1 MGIRSTPGFRPYDA
15 SDRKTFKSAVCH
27 LLHTEFPGI
36 FGPTIT
42 RLFADKIDELYERFH
57 PPRSRFKLGQL
68 FWAGVAA
75 DDPPSQN
82 KRIEDTRL
90 VPIVLD
96 LVTAQD
102 IEEARVTG
110 MRSQTRRTKIVRL
123 FRQAYEQGAVLSLAD
138 VSLMIHIN
146 FSTLSRLVMEHERET
161 GAMVPRRGTIHD
173 MGRSVTH
180 KAIICYKRLVEQKP
194 TSQVAQET
202 YHSPEEVEYYVQC
215 LRRIQ
220 LCRDTGMSAE
230 EAAQAT
236 GHSLSLV
243 QEYLELIKEFRLPRL
258 ANSQGKEGPRTRPI
272 RD

>member
-1 MGIRSTPGFRPYDA
+1 MGIRSSPGFHPYDA
-15 SDRKTFKSAVCH
+15 SKRKTFHSALCH
-27 LLHTEFPGI
+27 LLQTEFPGI
-36 FGPTIT
+36 FGPAIT
-42 RLFADKIDELYERFH
+42 RLLADKIDELYERFH
-57 PPRSRFKLGQL
+57 PPRSRFTLGQL
-68 FWAGVAA
+68 FWAGVAI

-96 LVTAQD
+96 LVTPRD
-102 IEEARVTG
+102 IEETKTKG

-146 FSTLSRLVMEHERET
+146 FSTLSRLVLDHERET
-161 GAMVPRRGTIHD
+161 GETVPRRGTIHD

-202 YHSPEEVEYYVQC
+202 YHSAEEVEYYVQC
-215 LRRIQ
+215 LRRVQ
-220 LCRDTGMSAE
+220 LCRDSGLSPE
-230 EAAQAT
+230 ETAQAT

-243 QEYLELIKEFRLPRL
+243 QEYLELIKEFRLPAL
-258 ANSQGKEGPRTRPI
+258 ANSQGRKVPTT
-272 RD
+272 D